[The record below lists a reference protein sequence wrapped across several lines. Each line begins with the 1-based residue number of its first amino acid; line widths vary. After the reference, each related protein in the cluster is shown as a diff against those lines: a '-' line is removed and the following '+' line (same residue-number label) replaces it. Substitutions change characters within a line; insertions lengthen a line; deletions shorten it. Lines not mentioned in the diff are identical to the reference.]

1 MSLPLRKVVQP
12 ILDANKL
19 ESYHAAISDQKFFRI
34 VGECGKPLFTVTGIE
49 FTRRE
54 PTVADIEFATE
65 LFQEFLLKHKVKL
78 DTFMAAGAAFNK
90 LTQPKNKNG
99 IYTLGKDYQNR
110 CSCTYQDTSIRVQ
123 VNNIENK
130 ISVLIS
136 TDKHIVPVKLLGYS
150 ANKPALDKAVI
161 LVNEYYDY
169 YAAASALE
177 TARFALSSCEI

>member
-1 MSLPLRKVVQP
+1 
-12 ILDANKL
+12 
-19 ESYHAAISDQKFFRI
+19 
-34 VGECGKPLFTVTGIE
+34 
-49 FTRRE
+49 
-54 PTVADIEFATE
+54 
-65 LFQEFLLKHKVKL
+65 
-78 DTFMAAGAAFNK
+78 MAAGTAFNK
-90 LTQPKNKNG
+90 LTKPKNKNG
-99 IYTLGKDYQNR
+99 IYTLDKDYKDD